1 MLEKFLMKVPSVAGK
16 MEQFYQMIVEI
27 SLDGHEDLGGE
38 NDPDNVRINRSRYSL
53 VKSLKH
59 SEWIRRR

>member
-1 MLEKFLMKVPSVAGK
+1 MKVPSVAGK
-16 MEQFYQMIVEI
+16 MEQFYHMIVEM
-27 SLDGHEDLGGE
+27 SLDEHEDLDDD